1 MNILLII
8 HAILAF
14 LVAPFVKAWRAS
26 ALVVLIINADLAVF
40 RQAVA
45 SLLDVNAAQ
54 SAYIRHLEEKIH
66 SGEQERSR
74 FLNCD
79 WAGVMYV
86 LERIAVIEAQARNA
100 EMELSNDLAHKEEE
114 LDTVCKAHAAAQARI
129 AALEST
135 LSKGTFVHESHI
147 HALVVSNLA
156 LLKVTRAQDEEIKL
170 LHSQVVDLKDAAI
183 ARQEEQEADAQRD
196 AERMKMKTSKI
207 QALAK
212 QLKMSGRVEKAR
224 KHARRQVNTAQ
235 ANKIIELQN
244 VVVALKGQLAGE
256 EKKAKN
262 LRRKLATVES
272 TANGAIATKNAR
284 EVEVVALRGEIEIM
298 KAQVAEGVLNT
309 IVRQLATT
317 EQLSELEK
325 RTKEAEEWVKILE
338 RERAENSVKVHQTIC
353 RLASVH
359 AKQLADLETLKMN
372 VDPPAPATVTGKR
385 TCESFDFSTRY
396 VDRRRRTGGRRPA
409 EEEERKPKRVRW

>member
-1 MNILLII
+1 MNILLIV
-8 HAILAF
+8 HTILAF

-26 ALVVLIINADLAVF
+26 TLVVLIINADLAF

-54 SAYIRHLEEKIH
+54 SVYIRHLEEKIH

-74 FLNCD
+74 FLNYG

-86 LERIAVIEAQARNA
+86 LERIAVIQAQARNA

-114 LDTVCKAHAAAQARI
+114 LDTVRKAHAAAQARI
-129 AALEST
+129 AALESA
-135 LSKGTFVHESHI
+135 LSDSASVHESHI

-170 LHSQVVDLKDAAI
+170 LYSQVVDFKDAAI
-183 ARQEEQEADAQRD
+183 ARQEEQEADTQRD
-196 AERMKMKTSKI
+196 AERMKTDKI
-207 QALAK
+207 EALTK
-212 QLKMSGRVEKAR
+212 QLKMTGRVEKAR
-224 KHARRQVNTAQ
+224 QHARRQVNTAQ
-235 ANKIIELQN
+235 
-244 VVVALKGQLAGE
+244 

-262 LRRKLATVES
+262 LRRKLATVERIG
-272 TANGAIATKNAR
+272 NGAIATKNER
-284 EVEVVALRGEIEIM
+284 EVEVLALRGEIEVM
-298 KAQVAEGVLNT
+298 KAQVAEGAFNT
-309 IVRQLATT
+309 IFRQLATT
-317 EQLSELEK
+317 QQLSELEK
-325 RTKEAEEWVKILE
+325 RAKEAEEQVQILE
-338 RERAENSVKVHQTIC
+338 CERAENSVKVHQTIC

-359 AKQLADLETLKMN
+359 AKQLANLEALKMN